1 MFYKMD
7 TQPNFVIGP
16 NECNLTRDNGKVFC
30 NISGIA
36 SSWRPVYDYLFV
48 RLEAANELGIF
59 NQNLTFNTPNIG
71 KCIYLC
77 VLCPAIKFENFLTPI
92 DFCFQLFK

>member
-1 MFYKMD
+1 MD

-71 KCIYLC
+71 KYKFWEFIC
-77 VLCPAIKFENFLTPI
+77 VVSSDKMANHKH
-92 DFCFQLFK
+92 QLISFTVL